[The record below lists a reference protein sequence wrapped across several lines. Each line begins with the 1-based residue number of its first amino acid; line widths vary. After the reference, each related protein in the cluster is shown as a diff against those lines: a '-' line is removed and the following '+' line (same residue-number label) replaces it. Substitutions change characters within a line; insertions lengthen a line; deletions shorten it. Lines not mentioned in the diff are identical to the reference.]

1 MELSKIDNARFSELK
16 RTIIGITNT
25 MLTSTLKDLE
35 EKELINRIQFNEV
48 PPYVEYSLT
57 DRGKALFLV
66 FEAMAVWGTQ
76 YL

>member
-1 MELSKIDNARFSELK
+1 
-16 RTIIGITNT
+16 

-57 DRGKALFLV
+57 DKGKALFLV

>member
-16 RTIIGITNT
+16 RTIIVITNT

-35 EKELINRIQFNEV
+35 EKELINR
-48 PPYVEYSLT
+48 
-57 DRGKALFLV
+57 GKALFLV